1 MHQGKPILFQKECC
15 MCKRVA
21 YILEKTIVSREYCIS
36 LKQFIAFKE
45 TPRLSTHSRGN
56 TILLGEK
63 DRYIHKK
70 NQSWNLEW
78 CFNLNA
84 WGNLAPF
91 LKRWCTF
98 LKENI
103 ADSYQHTHITSKNV
117 VITTIRYMQMDL
129 NLTWCWN
136 LLAEGAILLWSCI
149 RIEDRFQNIA
159 FLEKYN
165 LGSQIGVYI
174 LCKKKLPNP
183 CPECTLFAWFCFI
196 FRYCLYKVPNSWEN
210 WLKINEIQNCPQPMP
225 KSLIIWFF
233 LIGDQKA
240 GTSRSHDVGRY
251 EQE

>member
-15 MCKRVA
+15 MRKRVA

-45 TPRLSTHSRGN
+45 TPRPSTHSRGN

-174 LCKKKLPNP
+174 LCKKKTAEPTSWVYFVCLILFHFPVLFVQSAKFLGKLTENKWNTKLPSTHAQVSDHLIFPNWG
-183 CPECTLFAWFCFI
+183 PEGG
-196 FRYCLYKVPNSWEN
+196 N
-210 WLKINEIQNCPQPMP
+210 
-225 KSLIIWFF
+225 
-233 LIGDQKA
+233 
-240 GTSRSHDVGRY
+240 
-251 EQE
+251 